1 MENISSDHLGNMENH
16 HFIHMRTISPL
27 STTFDQKEDDFS
39 STSSS
44 PILSAES
51 SRSNSYDDWMNKRS
65 LSQDDEDVERK
76 ELLANSQIKTTS
88 LEIGRMSTFALVS
101 SYFLLNLA
109 LTFYNKYIMIDFP
122 FPYFITALHAGSG
135 TIGCLFLR
143 GIGVQF
149 GGRKRVSKEEEL
161 EHGWQISK
169 NEKFP
174 SVSLSNT
181 TQTQFNL
188 TRILIILF
196 YSTLYA
202 ANIAISNASL
212 RLVSVP
218 FHQIIRST
226 CPIFTLVLGF
236 IFLANKKSQRSSSLF
251 ALIPIVLGAAFACF
265 GDVNA
270 TTFGF
275 ILTVLGTFLAA
286 LKTVVTNVLQGGHKE
301 IKENQDLNHEFE
313 QQQPT
318 SLQKWQ
324 SSIQRHAFHYTAL
337 ELLEVM
343 SPLACVQC
351 LLASQIS
358 GELRQV
364 YIRFTEKTFQDQFNW
379 FLLLLLFG
387 NGFTAFLLNI
397 ISFKTNKIAGPLTM
411 TVVGNL
417 KQVVTILLAF
427 QLFHLHVQTINIF
440 GIFIALFGTAW
451 YGIAELNSKR
461 LTRIT
466 SKA

>member
-1 MENISSDHLGNMENH
+1 MESYP
-16 HFIHMRTISPL
+16 FIHFRNTSPITTTFYQSDDEISP
-27 STTFDQKEDDFS
+27 SA

-44 PILSAES
+44 PLIPSAKPNYKWIEEEDLE
-51 SRSNSYDDWMNKRS
+51 RSTQKSWNI
-65 LSQDDEDVERK
+65 E
-76 ELLANSQIKTTS
+76 QI
-88 LEIGRMSTFALVS
+88 STFALIS

-109 LTFYNKYIMIDFP
+109 LTFYNKFIMIDFP

-149 GGRKRVSKEEEL
+149 SSPRRESKDGLERGEL
-161 EHGWQISK
+161 
-169 NEKFP
+169 NEKQNDPQFMTT
-174 SVSLSNT
+174 SQSSN
-181 TQTQFNL
+181 FNF
-188 TRILIILF
+188 TRIMIVLL

-236 IFLANKKSQRSSSLF
+236 LVLSKKPQKSSFF
-251 ALIPIVLGAAFACF
+251 ALLPIVFGAAFACF

-275 ILTVLGTFLAA
+275 ILTVLGTTLAA
-286 LKTVVTNVLQGGHKE
+286 LKTVVTNLLQGGNKTTEH
-301 IKENQDLNHEFE
+301 ENQESQSEIL
-313 QQQPT
+313 QQSTIQ
-318 SLQKWQ
+318 SWQ
-324 SSIQRHAFHYTAL
+324 SSIQKHAFQYTAL

-351 LLASQIS
+351 LLASQFS
-358 GELRQV
+358 GELEQV
-364 YIRFTEKTFQDQFNW
+364 YFRFAKNTLKDQFNW
-379 FLLLLLFG
+379 FLLLLLIG

-397 ISFKTNKIAGPLTM
+397 VSFKTNKVAGPLTM

-427 QLFHLHVQTINIF
+427 QLFHLQVQSINII
-440 GIFIALFGTAW
+440 GIIIALFGTAW
-451 YGIAELNSKR
+451 YGMLEMNSKKR
-461 LTRIT
+461 Q
-466 SKA
+466 K